1 MPAIIATGY
10 SQLMQAWSQHP
21 PSKKR
26 ESDTNTHGNEQQAVN
41 ILLGVILGVAVFFVL
56 TMMFVFYCNR
66 RSRRTSEDS
75 DGKISLNR
83 LRKLEAVAP
92 TRNLEEWWPTV
103 KQSLGLSQ
111 GVDNHFIC
119 VVCFDPVERTQE
131 IHELK
136 CLHVFHKECLEKWYL
151 RSHYTCPMCHQVF
164 FKERERH
171 ISSPNLNFVIFA

>member
-21 PSKKR
+21 PPKKR

-56 TMMFVFYCNR
+56 TMI

-111 GVDNHFIC
+111 GVDNHFI
-119 VVCFDPVERTQE
+119 
-131 IHELK
+131 
-136 CLHVFHKECLEKWYL
+136 W
-151 RSHYTCPMCHQVF
+151 
-164 FKERERH
+164 
-171 ISSPNLNFVIFA
+171 